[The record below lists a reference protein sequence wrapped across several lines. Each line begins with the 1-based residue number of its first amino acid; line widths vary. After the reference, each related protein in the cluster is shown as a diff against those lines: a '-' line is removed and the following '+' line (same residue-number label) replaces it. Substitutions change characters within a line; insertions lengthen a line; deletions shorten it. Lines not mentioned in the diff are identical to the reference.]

1 MNKKWE
7 FYGENSEEI
16 IDIAKKHN
24 ISELL
29 TKILVNRGIT
39 DDKEIDTFLNPTR
52 NDFYDPY
59 LMPDMDKAVERIIKA
74 INNQEKVMIYGDYD
88 VDGITSITVL
98 KKFLEE
104 RGLKT
109 GHYIPN
115 RLEEGYG
122 LNENAIRSIAEQ
134 KYTLMITVDCGISGI
149 EEVELANQLG
159 IETIITDHHEQS
171 ESLPNAYAIINA
183 KRKDSQYPFRGLAGC
198 GAVFKLIQAISLRLG
213 LEEKEFLKYL
223 DIVCVGT
230 ISDIVPLVDENRVI
244 AKLGLKLVAQ
254 TRNIGLREL
263 ILQSGYKK
271 IDSNTISFGVA
282 PRINACG
289 RMGYQEEALDLFLT
303 NNIEE
308 ARKITARLNSYNLER
323 QTKEKDIFEQAIKE
337 LEKEDIEKLNTIVLS
352 GDNWHHGVIGI
363 VASKLTEKF
372 YKPTILICF
381 EDNIGKGSG
390 RSLPGFDLHE
400 ALVETSA
407 YLEKYGGH
415 EMAVGLSLKKEKYND
430 FKLAFEEIAKSKNIQ
445 QIIPVIKID
454 SIITAKDVNKKT
466 IQDLEMLEPF
476 GEKNKNPIFVYK
488 NLKIDSIR
496 ALSEGKHLK
505 LTLKD
510 DNLLI
515 NAIGFNLGYL
525 SEEYLIGDKIDI
537 AGNLEI
543 NKYGRRRDNPNK
555 YKRCYEINI
564 EKIDKYTQNWSKY
577 YEKKDFTNMERQ
589 FNKIQ
594 KELEKVVPLESVI
607 TKARQLENIHNLIK
621 NNGKNFNLTQEEL
634 ELANKLV

>member
-7 FYGENSEEI
+7 FYEENSEEI

-59 LMPDMDKAVERIIKA
+59 LMPDMEKAVERIIKA

-149 EEVELANQLG
+149 EEVDLANQLG
-159 IETIITDHHEQS
+159 IETIITDHHEQL
-171 ESLPNAYAIINA
+171 ENLPNAYAIINA

-198 GAVFKLIQAISLRLG
+198 GAVFKLIQAISIRLK

-271 IDSNTISFGVA
+271 VDSNTISFGVA

-308 ARKITARLNSYNLER
+308 ARKITARLNSYNVER

-337 LEKEDIEKLNTIVLS
+337 LEKEDIKNLNTIVLS

-381 EDNIGKGSG
+381 EDDIGKGSG

-400 ALVETSA
+400 ALVESSA

-466 IQDLEMLEPF
+466 IEELEMLEPF

-515 NAIGFNLGYL
+515 NAIGFNLGHL

-543 NKYGRRRDNPNK
+543 NKYGRRRNSSNK

-564 EKIDKYTQNWSKY
+564 EKG
-577 YEKKDFTNMERQ
+577 
-589 FNKIQ
+589 
-594 KELEKVVPLESVI
+594 
-607 TKARQLENIHNLIK
+607 NLYAK
-621 NNGKNFNLTQEEL
+621 
-634 ELANKLV
+634 